1 LIVLRWFWANLSSL
15 VLALTLG
22 VIVWAVAILNADPTD
37 TRELGSPVAIE
48 YVDLPQGL
56 LIIGDPPPAT
66 GEVTLRAPASVWE
79 QLVPSMVHL
88 RVNLAGLEE
97 GTHSLP
103 VEPAVEVR
111 PARVTEFQPQTVRVA
126 LERAATASV
135 PVNVVPV
142 GEPQLGYRTAGQ
154 LPAPVS
160 GVVLGPLSLVE
171 RVVELRA
178 SVNVSDAL
186 QDFQQEVPLFPL
198 DQAGNVV
205 EGVTLDPPSALVSV
219 VIEPREA
226 FRLVSV
232 IPKLEGEEQL
242 VAAGYQIND
251 VTVLPTVVTVFSS
264 DVAALEI
271 LPGFVETLPL
281 SIGQATGDI
290 ERRLALV
297 LPEGVS
303 LVEEQSVLVRVSV
316 SPIIRTITLTREV
329 ETRNLAQ
336 GLFALLSPRSVNI
349 IVSGPLPT
357 LNALRP
363 EDVRVIV
370 DLLDLGSGTHQ
381 VPPVVIIAPT
391 DVEQES
397 IFPTVVEVILS
408 TTPPP
413 TSTP

>member
-1 LIVLRWFWANLSSL
+1 VLRWFWANLSSL

-22 VIVWAVAILNADPTD
+22 VIVWVVAILNADPTEA
-37 TRELGSPVAIE
+37 RELGTAVPIE
-48 YVDLPQGL
+48 YLGLGEGL
-56 LIIGDPPPAT
+56 LMVGEPPPLA
-66 GEVTLRAPASVWE
+66 GSVTVRAPASVWE
-79 QLVPSMVHL
+79 QLTPSQIHL
-88 RVNLAGLEE
+88 RVDLSGLDEGVHRLAIEPGLD
-97 GTHSLP
+97 
-103 VEPAVEVR
+103 VR
-111 PARVTEFQPQTVRVA
+111 PARVDEFQPGSVQLT
-126 LERAATASV
+126 LERAVTASV
-135 PVNVVPV
+135 PVMVVTV

-154 LPAPVS
+154 LPSPVS
-160 GVVLGPLSLVE
+160 GVILGPLSLVE
-171 RVVELRA
+171 QIVELRA

-198 DQAGNVV
+198 DLAGNVV
-205 EGVTLDPPSALVSV
+205 EGVELDPQTALVSV
-219 VIEPREA
+219 LIEPREA

-242 VAAGYQIND
+242 VEAGYQIND

-264 DVAALEI
+264 DLAALEI

-316 SPIIRTITLTREV
+316 SPIIRTITLTRSV

-336 GLFALLSPRSVNI
+336 GLFALLSPESVNI

-357 LNALRP
+357 LNALQP
-363 EDVRVIV
+363 EDVQVIV
-370 DLLDLGSGTHQ
+370 DLLDLGVGTHQ
-381 VPPVVIIAPT
+381 LAPAVIIAPT

-397 IFPTVVEVILS
+397 IFPTVIEVTIS
-408 TTPPP
+408 RTPPP
-413 TSTP
+413 TPTP

>member
-1 LIVLRWFWANLSSL
+1 MLRWFWSNLSSMI
-15 VLALTLG
+15 LALTLG
-22 VIVWAVAILNADPTD
+22 TIVWVVAILNADPTD
-37 TRELGSPVAIE
+37 ARQLGTPIGIE
-48 YVDLPQGL
+48 YTGLREGL
-56 LIIGDPPPAT
+56 LMVGDPPPSV
-66 GEVTLRAPASVWE
+66 GQVTVRAPASVWE
-79 QLVPSMVHL
+79 QLSPTQVHL
-88 RVNLAGLEE
+88 RVDLTGLDE
-97 GTHSLP
+97 GTHQL
-103 VEPAVEVR
+103 EVQPLLEIR
-111 PARVTEFQPQTVRVA
+111 PARVDDYQPRSVQVT

-135 PVNVVPV
+135 PVNVVTI
-142 GEPQLGYRTAGQ
+142 GEPQLGYRSAGQ
-154 LPAPVS
+154 LPVPVT
-160 GVVLGPLSLVE
+160 GVILGPLSLVE

-186 QDFQQEVPLFPL
+186 GDFEQEVQLFPL

-205 EGVTLDPPSALVSV
+205 EGVELDPPTAV
-219 VIEPREA
+219 VRVQIEPREA

-242 VAAGYQIND
+242 VEAGYQIND
-251 VTVLPTVVTVFSS
+251 VTVVPTVVTVFSA
-264 DVAALEI
+264 DLGALEV

-281 SIGQATGDI
+281 NIGEATGDV
-290 ERRLALV
+290 ERRLALA

-303 LVEEQSVLVRVSV
+303 LVEEQSVLVRVNI
-316 SPIIRTITLTREV
+316 SPIIRTITLTRQV

-336 GLFALLSPRSVNI
+336 GLFAQLSPESVNI

-370 DLLDLGSGTHQ
+370 DLLDLESGTHQ
-381 VPPVVIIAPT
+381 VPPAVIIGPT

-397 IFPTVVEVILS
+397 IFPTILEVTVS

-413 TSTP
+413 TPTP

>member
-1 LIVLRWFWANLSSL
+1 MTVLRWFWANLSSF

-22 VIVWAVAILNADPTD
+22 VIVWVVAILNADPAES
-37 TRELGSPVAIE
+37 RELGVPVPVE
-48 YVDLPQGL
+48 YVGLRDGL
-56 LIIGDPPPAT
+56 LIVGGPPPAF
-66 GEVTLRAPASVWE
+66 GDVTLRAPTSVWG
-79 QLVPSMVHL
+79 QLNASMVHL
-88 RVNLAGLEE
+88 RVDLTGLEE

-103 VEPAVEVR
+103 VEPLVDVR
-111 PARVTEFQPQTVRVA
+111 PARVDDFQPQTVQVT

-135 PVNVVPV
+135 PVNVVTV

-154 LPAPVS
+154 VPAPVS
-160 GVVLGPLSLVE
+160 GIVLGPLSLVE
-171 RVVELRA
+171 RVAELRA

-186 QDFQQEVPLFPL
+186 QDFEQEVPLFPL
-198 DQAGNVV
+198 DEAGNVV
-205 EGVTLDPPSALVSV
+205 EGVDLDPSSALVSV

-242 VAAGYQIND
+242 VEAGYQIND
-251 VTVLPTVVTVFSS
+251 VTVLPTVVTVFSA
-264 DVAALEI
+264 DVAALET

-281 SIGQATGDI
+281 NIAQATGDI
-290 ERRLALV
+290 ERRLALA

-316 SPIIRTITLTREV
+316 SPIIRTITLTRPV

-336 GLFALLSPRSVNI
+336 GLFAVLSPDSVNI

-363 EDVRVIV
+363 EDVRVIA
-370 DLLDLGSGTHQ
+370 DLLDLGAGTHQ
-381 VPPVVIIAPT
+381 VPPAVIIAPT

-413 TSTP
+413 TATP